1 MASNA
6 LLLTIMIALTAA
18 HALAKD
24 YVVGDE
30 TGWRLGYNYTT
41 WAHGKHFCVGD
52 TLLFNYTKGFHNV
65 YTVNEPAF
73 QQCSVPPPSEA
84 LTSGKDKI
92 TLSTPGKKWFICG
105 VGKHCA
111 NGMKFEITVE
121 S

>member
-18 HALAKD
+18 PALAKD

-30 TGWRLGYNYTT
+30 TGWRL
-41 WAHGKHFCVGD
+41 V
-52 TLLFNYTKGFHNV
+52 FNYTKGFHNV